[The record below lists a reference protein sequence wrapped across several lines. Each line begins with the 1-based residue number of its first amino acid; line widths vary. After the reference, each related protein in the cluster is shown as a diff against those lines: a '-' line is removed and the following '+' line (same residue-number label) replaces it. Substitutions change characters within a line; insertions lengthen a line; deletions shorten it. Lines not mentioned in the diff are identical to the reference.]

1 MSAAVVDIVSSLDL
15 LQNAA
20 ALCEKYAANRK
31 NTRKVRRLIEATT
44 LKLSNQADGNVPSNH
59 QSLSDGPDGSSDA
72 HPQATPY
79 AMDDNPWLHVENMS
93 NVPEDPEWA
102 YLGQFLN
109 LSNEDIIITS

>member
-1 MSAAVVDIVSSLDL
+1 MSAAVIDIVNSLDL

-44 LKLSNQADGNVPSNH
+44 LKLSTQADGSVPTTH
-59 QSLSDGPDGSSDA
+59 HSLSDGPVELSDA
-72 HPQATPY
+72 HPLATPY
-79 AMDDNPWLHVENMS
+79 ALDDNPWLQIQNMS
-93 NVPEDPEWA
+93 NAPEDPEWA

-109 LSNEDIIITS
+109 LPNEDIIVAS

>member
-1 MSAAVVDIVSSLDL
+1 MSAAVVDIVDSLDL
-15 LQNAA
+15 LQNAT
-20 ALCEKYAANRK
+20 ALCEKYAANRQ

-44 LKLSNQADGNVPSNH
+44 LKLSTQMDGSVPTNH
-59 QSLSDGPDGSSDA
+59 HVISDGPGELSDA

-79 AMDDNPWLHVENMS
+79 ALDDNPWLQIENMS

-109 LSNEDIIITS
+109 LPNEDIPVTS